1 VDGWWRDG
9 RVRDREIERE
19 RGGEGERG
27 APAIGSFTRAGPR
40 DRF

>member
-19 RGGEGERG
+19 RGGGGGEGSTGDRKFHPCG
-27 APAIGSFTRAGPR
+27 AA
-40 DRF
+40 